1 MTPRATL
8 AYRFAIANTVGAAFL
23 AWAFLAGHAQQVLAG
38 DISHISYVIT
48 ALFAIGLAS
57 SALWVGRI
65 NYNAASADYF
75 KAHTAH
81 IGDISEWL
89 VTLGLIGNVV
99 GFVIALR
106 GVDIGALGGADG
118 AQKVAVQLL
127 AGMGVA
133 FYSTLTGAVFAL
145 WTSVN
150 RRLIETALNRLE
162 VG

>member
-23 AWAFLAGHAQQVLAG
+23 SWAFIAGYAQQVLAG
-38 DISHISYVIT
+38 DISHISYVIA
-48 ALFAIGLAS
+48 ALFAVGLAS
-57 SALWVGRI
+57 SALWVGRVY
-65 NYNAASADYF
+65 YNDEPAEYF

-81 IGDISEWL
+81 VSDIAEWL
-89 VTLGLIGNVV
+89 VTLGLIGNVI

-106 GVDIGALGGADG
+106 GVDVGALGGADG

-133 FYSTLTGAVFAL
+133 FYSTLTGAVFGL
-145 WTSVN
+145 WTSIN
-150 RRLIETALNRLE
+150 RRLIETALNRME
-162 VG
+162 VE